1 MKTEAVLNICKYKD
15 KLEDQKSVLKFEEST
30 KQNQLQNI
38 ILRRK
43 DESSNLVYRNFM
55 PVTSY
60 NRHNS
65 NQYLKQTNESERQ
78 FDILIGEYNKT
89 SLF

>member
-15 KLEDQKSVLKFEEST
+15 KLEDQKSVFKFEEST

-43 DESSNLVYRNFM
+43 DECSNLVYRNFM

>member
-15 KLEDQKSVLKFEEST
+15 KLEDQKSVFKFEEST

-43 DESSNLVYRNFM
+43 DECSNLVYRNCM